1 MRNPTTNSAID
12 VGFLARRRR
21 TRNPTY
27 KRHIFLVGFSGSGK
41 STVGSRLARLL
52 KAEFYDT
59 DMLIEQRCGK
69 PIDRIFSEDGE
80 DAFRRLESQVINEL
94 INRNEPRMV
103 IALGAGAFEKRKNW
117 NVVKRN
123 GTVVYLSCSVREI
136 YKRLKE
142 KTDRPLLQVS
152 PAKGE
157 TQRQAVLRR
166 IKDLLG
172 QRKRIYAQADI
183 RISTT
188 NKSIDE
194 TVRHLYRRIQSC
206 DANN

>member
-1 MRNPTTNSAID
+1 MRNPTTNSATD

-21 TRNPTY
+21 TLNPIY

-52 KAEFYDT
+52 EAEFYDT
-59 DMLIEQRCGK
+59 DTLIEQRCGK
-69 PIDRIFSEDGE
+69 TIDKVFSDDGG
-80 DAFRRLESQVINEL
+80 DTFRRFESEVINEL
-94 INRNEPRMV
+94 ICLNESRLV
-103 IALGAGAFEKRKNW
+103 VALGAGAFEKRKNW

-123 GTVVYLSCSVREI
+123 GTVVYLSCSVREM

-157 TQRQAVLRR
+157 TCRQTVLRR

-194 TVRHLYRRIQSC
+194 TVRQLFRRIQSC
-206 DANN
+206 DANH

>member
-1 MRNPTTNSAID
+1 MRNPTTNSATD

-41 STVGSRLARLL
+41 STIGSRLAQLL

-59 DMLIEQRCGK
+59 DTLIEQRCGK
-69 PIDRIFSEDGE
+69 TIDKVFSDDGG
-80 DAFRRLESQVINEL
+80 DTFRRFESEVINEL
-94 INRNEPRMV
+94 INRNGPRMV
-103 IALGAGAFEKRKNW
+103 IALGAGVFEERKNW
-117 NVVKRN
+117 NIVKRN
-123 GTVVYLSCSVREI
+123 GIVVYLSCSVREI
-136 YKRLKE
+136 YKRMKE
-142 KTDRPLLQVS
+142 KTDRPLLRVS

-172 QRKRIYAQADI
+172 QRRQTYAQADLI
-183 RISTT
+183 ISTT
-188 NKSIDE
+188 NKSMDE
-194 TVRHLYRRIQSC
+194 TVRQLYRKIQSC
-206 DANN
+206 DANH

>member
-1 MRNPTTNSAID
+1 MRNPTTNSATD

-59 DMLIEQRCGK
+59 DVLIEQRCGK
-69 PIDRIFSEDGE
+69 PIDRIFSDDGE

-103 IALGAGAFEKRKNW
+103 IALGAGAFDRRKNRII
-117 NVVKRN
+117 VKRH
-123 GTVVYLSCSVREI
+123 GIVVYLSCSVREI
-136 YKRLKE
+136 YRRLKE
-142 KTDRPLLQVS
+142 KTDRPLLRVS

-157 TQRQAVLRR
+157 THRQAVVRR
-166 IKDLLG
+166 IKVVLD
-172 QRKRIYAQADI
+172 KRRLAYAQADV

-188 NKSIDE
+188 NKSINE
-194 TVRHLYRRIQSC
+194 TVKQLYRRIRRY
-206 DANN
+206 DADH

>member
-1 MRNPTTNSAID
+1 MRNPTTNSATD

-27 KRHIFLVGFSGSGK
+27 KRHIFLIGFSGSGK
-41 STVGSRLARLL
+41 STIGSKLARLL

-59 DMLIEQRCGK
+59 DTLIEQRCGK
-69 PIDRIFSEDGE
+69 PIDRIFSDDGE
-80 DAFRRLESQVINEL
+80 DTFRRLESQVIDEL
-94 INRNEPRMV
+94 INRNEPRIV
-103 IALGAGAFEKRKNW
+103 IALGAGAFEKCKNW

-123 GTVVYLSCSVREI
+123 GTVVYLSCSVREM

-142 KTDRPLLQVS
+142 KTDRPLLRVS

-188 NKSIDE
+188 NRSINE
-194 TVRHLYRRIQSC
+194 TVRQLHRRIQSC
-206 DANN
+206 DANH

>member
-1 MRNPTTNSAID
+1 MRNPTTNSATD

-41 STVGSRLARLL
+41 SAVGSRLARLL
-52 KAEFYDT
+52 EAKFYDT
-59 DMLIEQRCGK
+59 DSLVEQQCGK
-69 PIDRIFSEDGE
+69 TIDHIFSDDGK
-80 DAFRRLESQVINEL
+80 DTFRRLESQVIDEL

-117 NVVKRN
+117 NIVKRH
-123 GTVVYLSCSVREI
+123 GIVVYLSCSVREI

-142 KTDRPLLQVS
+142 KTNRPLLRVS

-157 TQRQAVLRR
+157 TCRQAVLRR

-172 QRKRIYAQADI
+172 QRKRIYAQADVT
-183 RISTT
+183 ISTT
-188 NKSIDE
+188 NKSMDE
-194 TVRHLYRRIQSC
+194 TVRQLYRKIQSC
-206 DANN
+206 DAGR